1 MSRWLVRAAVSAT
14 AAAILLAV
22 VPLDIV
28 IDAIGRITLRTWTAS
43 LGVFF
48 GGHYLN
54 ALKLRCL
61 LGQPSV
67 RTWTCVQAQYA
78 GLAANLGLPGLAG
91 GDLVRAAYLVPVAGA
106 RRVAIASVAD
116 RILDTLTLLVL
127 VAVALPIAGVPPAIA
142 AMVPGAGWW
151 LTVAATG
158 AALLVVVAVWLRT
171 HAGLSDRLMQAWV
184 DITARR
190 SAVAGAVAISLVVQP
205 AFVLTNAWLAREAG
219 VATGLAAWFV
229 AWPLSKL
236 VAVLPISLGGIGVR
250 EAALVSLMAPYGAPR
265 DAVLASGILWQTVL
279 AVSGLAGLLVTQWWR
294 RPATT
299 AAVTPPDGGA

>member
-22 VPLDIV
+22 VPLDTV
-28 IDAIGRITLRTWTAS
+28 IEAIGRISLGTWTAG
-43 LGVFF
+43 LGVSF

-54 ALKLRCL
+54 ALRLRLL

-67 RTWTCVQAQYA
+67 RVWTCVQAQYA

-91 GDLVRAAYLVPVAGA
+91 GDLVRAAYLVPAAGT
-106 RRVAIASVAD
+106 RRVTIACVAD
-116 RILDTLTLLVL
+116 RILVTLTLVAM

-142 AMVPGAGWW
+142 GMVPSAGWW
-151 LTVAATG
+151 ITVAAAG
-158 AALLVVVAVWLRT
+158 VALLVVGAVLLRT
-171 HAGLSDRLMQAWV
+171 HPALSGRLIQAWV
-184 DITARR
+184 DIKARR
-190 SAVAGAVAISLVVQP
+190 SAVAGAVVISLVVQP

-219 VATGLAAWFV
+219 VATGVAAWFV

-250 EAALVSLMAPYGAPR
+250 EAALVSLMAPYGAPH
-265 DAVLASGILWQTVL
+265 DAVLAAGVLWQTVV
-279 AVSGLAGLLVTQWWR
+279 AVSGLAGLIVTQWWR
-294 RPATT
+294 RPATPVL
-299 AAVTPPDGGA
+299 VTPPQGDA

>member
-1 MSRWLVRAAVSAT
+1 MSRWLARAAVSAT

-22 VPLDIV
+22 VPLDTV
-28 IDAIGRITLRTWTAS
+28 IEAIGRISLRTWTAS
-43 LGVFF
+43 LGVSF

-67 RTWTCVQAQYA
+67 RVWTCVQAQYA
-78 GLAANLGLPGLAG
+78 GLAANLGFPGLAG
-91 GDLVRAAYLVPVAGA
+91 GDLVRAAYLVPAVGT
-106 RRVAIASVAD
+106 RRVAVACVAD
-116 RILDTLTLLVL
+116 RILVTLTLVAM

-142 AMVPGAGWW
+142 GMVPSAGWW
-151 LTVAATG
+151 MTAAAAG
-158 AALLVVVAVWLRT
+158 VALLVVVAVLLRT
-171 HAGLSDRLMQAWV
+171 HAALSGRLIRTWV
-184 DITARR
+184 EIKARR
-190 SAVAGAVAISLVVQP
+190 SAVAGAVVISLVVQP
-205 AFVLTNAWLAREAG
+205 AFVLTNVWLAREAG

-265 DAVLASGILWQTVL
+265 DAVLASGILWQTVV
-279 AVSGLAGLLVTQWWR
+279 AVSGLTGLIVTQWWR
-294 RPATT
+294 RPATPVP
-299 AAVTPPDGGA
+299 VTPPQRGA